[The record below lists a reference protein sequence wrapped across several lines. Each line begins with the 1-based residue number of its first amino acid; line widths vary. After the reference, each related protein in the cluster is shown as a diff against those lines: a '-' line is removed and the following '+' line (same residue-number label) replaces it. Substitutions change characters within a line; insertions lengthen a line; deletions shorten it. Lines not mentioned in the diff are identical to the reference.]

1 MTFLFEYL
9 EVKNNKMLHILCCH
23 FQSFLDDGH
32 IGNELRDSCCR
43 AGWISSKKK
52 ISTEN
57 MMNILV
63 ISTCD
68 LSHNVV
74 GTSCVNIENKKKAE
88 DEKVILP
95 NLSR

>member
-1 MTFLFEYL
+1 MDIVE
-9 EVKNNKMLHILCCH
+9 
-23 FQSFLDDGH
+23 
-32 IGNELRDSCCR
+32 
-43 AGWISSKKK
+43 KK

-63 ISTCD
+63 NPTCD